1 MCELLGLSPNVAGD
15 VCSSFAGLMRRGGQT
30 GPHADGWG
38 VAFYEHMSRH
48 AALDPRRGVEG
59 DGARHRRDVPQGR
72 PGAAAAAPI
81 ASQRAE
87 AQGSRRPRPMGDDTR
102 MSDAAEDA
110 ATDGA
115 LAGRRVMVPETR
127 ELEVLAR
134 MLERHGATALRCPLV
149 AIIDAPDPAPVEA
162 WLRRFI
168 AAPPDDLILLTG
180 EGLSRLHAAAQRAG
194 IEAGF
199 LAALRIPRRVVR
211 GPKPQARLRALG
223 LAADLSAAEPTTAG
237 VIATLAAQPMQGRR
251 VGVQLYP
258 DNPNRALLEF
268 LAGAGATADA
278 VLPYAYASQEDDA
291 RVLAMLA
298 EMEAGRID
306 LAVFTSTPQVK
317 RLAGL
322 APPERLRAALAR
334 TRIAAVGP
342 VVGQALE
349 AAGATVAVM
358 PAESFHMKPMVNAI
372 IAALGRV

>member
-1 MCELLGLSPNVAGD
+1 
-15 VCSSFAGLMRRGGQT
+15 
-30 GPHADGWG
+30 
-38 VAFYEHMSRH
+38 
-48 AALDPRRGVEG
+48 
-59 DGARHRRDVPQGR
+59 
-72 PGAAAAAPI
+72 
-81 ASQRAE
+81 
-87 AQGSRRPRPMGDDTR
+87 